1 MPNQFKIEFLKQLEK
16 RFGKPKRLPNSQS
29 LLEIG
34 DGLARIYVRYSKVHE
49 GKRTFYGLRKDDL
62 RQLEGFNSILCFL
75 WSDQTEP
82 VFIPFADFED
92 IFNSLTPASDGQF
105 KAQIYQDDGTELYI
119 ANAGRF
125 NIEGYVGWQNLA
137 NLIDASRVVEIP
149 DFSHA
154 QIQTFLGSIGAVK
167 GYDIWIP
174 PNDRSKLDWN
184 IAGRFACR
192 NELPSPSD
200 LIGSLVREVDVIWIP
215 RGSSN
220 FRALFEVEHSTSI
233 YSGLLRFNDLHVLV
247 PNLKPKFSVVSN
259 DGRRS
264 LFQRQINRPTFKTSG
279 LVEACNFLDYKDVF
293 NWFNRIQRGDTS

>member
-34 DGLARIYVRYSKVHE
+34 DGLARIYVRYSKVHG
-49 GKRTFYGLRKDDL
+49 GKRTFYGLRKEDL
-62 RQLEGFNSILCFL
+62 RQLEGFNSVLCFL
-75 WSDQTEP
+75 WSDQAEP
-82 VFIPFADFED
+82 VFIPYADFED

-125 NIEGYVGWQNLA
+125 NIEGYVGWQNLDA
-137 NLIDASRVVEIP
+137 LIDASRVVDLP

-154 QIQTFLGSIGAVK
+154 QIQTFLGSIGSLK

-174 PNDRSKLDWN
+174 QNDRSKLDWSL
-184 IAGRFACR
+184 AARFACR
-192 NELPSPSD
+192 NEVPSPSE
-200 LIGSLVREVDVIWIP
+200 LIANLVREIDVIWIP
-215 RGSSN
+215 RGSSS
-220 FRALFEVEHSTSI
+220 FKALFEVEHSTPV
-233 YSGLLRFNDLHVLV
+233 YSGLLRFNDLHVLT
-247 PNLKPKFSVVSN
+247 PNPKPKFSIVSN

-264 LFQRQINRPTFKTSG
+264 LFQRQINRPTFKISG
-279 LVEACNFLDYKDVF
+279 LVEACNFLDYRDVF
-293 NWFNRIQRGDTS
+293 NWFNRIQRGPTS